1 MPDAARVAARSCGT
15 AICAT
20 DASQR
25 DGINRGA
32 NSTINSALAERGA
45 RRRTRVALE
54 RTAPIRSHGGLRHGC
69 LRSARTEGDDGMRD
83 ARGSQGGWSPA
94 ARRERLAGARAAAL
108 ILGWMAHA
116 RRAFAF
122 GSLTRTQL
130 LLPVDD
136 AFATRTRPSP
146 LEGVALH
153 VYPPPLVA
161 PTLTPPLRA
170 RASGRPPSP
179 VRAARQAGAMVVPG
193 GPSPGADVAGWAQ
206 SRRRCGGEG
215 ALIGCMHEVGRKAAG
230 GAAAVALPRSLHVV
244 LL

>member
-1 MPDAARVAARSCGT
+1 
-15 AICAT
+15 
-20 DASQR
+20 
-25 DGINRGA
+25 
-32 NSTINSALAERGA
+32 
-45 RRRTRVALE
+45 
-54 RTAPIRSHGGLRHGC
+54 
-69 LRSARTEGDDGMRD
+69 MRD

-116 RRAFAF
+116 LRAFAF

-161 PTLTPPLRA
+161 PTLNPPLRA
-170 RASGRPPSP
+170 RARARPPAVSGARSP
-179 VRAARQAGAMVVPG
+179 AGGCDGRARWGRVPVQMWRGGAE
-193 GPSPGADVAGWAQ
+193 SRCRCATGWAE

-230 GAAAVALPRSLHVV
+230 GAAAVALLRSLHVV